1 MKSSSIRVQNWG
13 KVIARRNGERLIAK
27 VWNFRGVLVLTC
39 GDTRT
44 VIDRP

>member
-27 VWNFRGVLVLTC
+27 VWNFRGVLVLT